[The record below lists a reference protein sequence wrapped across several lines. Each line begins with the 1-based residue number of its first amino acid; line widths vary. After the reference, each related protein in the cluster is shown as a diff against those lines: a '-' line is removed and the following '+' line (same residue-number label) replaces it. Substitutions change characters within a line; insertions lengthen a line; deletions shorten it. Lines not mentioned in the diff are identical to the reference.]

1 MPIRRRTVKRLR
13 RPAPGAFRDAHACFS
28 VRSRDFSAAPG
39 TGAGY
44 ASCPLY
50 DHREPVAKCRIVWL
64 LIGSYLLL
72 VFVLPVA
79 LSVAVSYRALP
90 VGKRCPQC
98 GGDTLQLLA
107 PALRRLSSVLPSS
120 VQRRWCL
127 CCGWEG
133 AVRLP
138 SHGMRHAPEGAGGR
152 AAGSLARTPSAAQPP
167 PAPHSPGTGR
177 RSEPLRHATQ
187 TLDVRSLTLNGT
199 AWRVML
205 QCWSRTGRFYG
216 RFVFVAPSGRLWLD
230 PVEAITGTSEDEVL
244 GQALALSDG
253 LLARRLRKLVTDD

>member
-1 MPIRRRTVKRLR
+1 
-13 RPAPGAFRDAHACFS
+13 
-28 VRSRDFSAAPG
+28 
-39 TGAGY
+39 
-44 ASCPLY
+44 
-50 DHREPVAKCRIVWL
+50 VWL

-72 VFVLPVA
+72 VFVLPVT
-79 LSVAVSYRALP
+79 LSVTVSYRALP
-90 VGKRCPQC
+90 LGKRCPQC

-107 PALRRLSSVLPSS
+107 PALRRLSRVLPSS

-138 SHGMRHAPEGAGGR
+138 SHGARHAPMGAAGP
-152 AAGSLARTPSAAQPP
+152 AAGSGVPAPSTAQPP
-167 PAPHSPGTGR
+167 RVHSPETVR

-244 GQALALSDG
+244 GQALALPDG

>member
-1 MPIRRRTVKRLR
+1 
-13 RPAPGAFRDAHACFS
+13 
-28 VRSRDFSAAPG
+28 
-39 TGAGY
+39 
-44 ASCPLY
+44 
-50 DHREPVAKCRIVWL
+50 VWL

-98 GGDTLQLLA
+98 GGDTLQLMA
-107 PALRRLSSVLPSS
+107 PALRRLSSVLASS

-138 SHGMRHAPEGAGGR
+138 SHGVRHAPTGTAGR
-152 AAGSLARTPSAAQPP
+152 AAGSGALAPSTARPPSTAQPP
-167 PAPHSPGTGR
+167 PARQHPATGR

-244 GQALALSDG
+244 GQALALPDG